1 MLFSAPFAAPR
12 RRLLAPS
19 QGLGRRVGVW
29 LGGAL
34 ALAVIGL
41 SACSPVNGPSSRQS
55 STAQSLSLADA
66 PMPQAKPAPPVQVAS
81 RGADFSATYEQQDI
95 SAQPVGLVTTADG
108 QRVLKAAPMAAVS
121 VFPPLPSV
129 LPNDPNARVELLT
142 RPPLVP
148 PIHHGPLNPVGESAK
163 RCQDALLAARSLVER
178 PLTLPVDDLKESAW
192 KEQALRGTELTQLA
206 CQGEAGE
213 QAATYWR
220 ATAFLLHGQYSRAA
234 LYYNRIADEPTG
246 PYAQWGYVKGLGRML
261 DACARADRAAL
272 DAWTLAGLLE
282 ARGARNDARLLY
294 SRAVQARCEDLRL
307 WSRARM
313 AVTAGE
319 S

>member
-1 MLFSAPFAAPR
+1 M
-12 RRLLAPS
+12 
-19 QGLGRRVGVW
+19 V
-29 LGGAL
+29 
-34 ALAVIGL
+34 GL
-41 SACSPVNGPSSRQS
+41 SACSPVNGP
-55 STAQSLSLADA
+55 TAKQNSASQSLSLTDA
-66 PMPQAKPAPPVQVAS
+66 PLPQAKPTPPVQVAS
-81 RGADFSATYEQQDI
+81 RGADYGGSYERQEL
-95 SAQPVGLVTTADG
+95 SAQPVGLITTATG
-108 QRVLKAAPMAAVS
+108 ERVLKAAPVASVS
-121 VFPPLPSV
+121 VFPPLPSA
-129 LPNDPNARVELLT
+129 LPSDPNARAELLT

-148 PIHHGPLNPVGESAK
+148 PITENPVSVASEPAK
-163 RCQDALLAARSLVER
+163 RCQDALVAARSLVER
-178 PLTLPVDDLKESAW
+178 PLTLPVDQLKESAW

-206 CQGEAGE
+206 CQGEVGE

-234 LYYNRIADEPTG
+234 LYYNRIADEPAG

-261 DACARADRAAL
+261 DACAKADRAAL

-313 AVTAGE
+313 AVTAGA